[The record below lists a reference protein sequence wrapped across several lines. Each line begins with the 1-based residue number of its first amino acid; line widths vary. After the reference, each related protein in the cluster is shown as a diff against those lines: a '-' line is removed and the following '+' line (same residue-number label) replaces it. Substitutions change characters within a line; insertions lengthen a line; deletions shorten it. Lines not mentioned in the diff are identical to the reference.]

1 MTEHPRKTAQE
12 RLDLFDNLH
21 PYEMFKQEYLRRAV
35 RALEGYTHMPWP
47 ESTAKPLDLSDTF
60 KMLQTELARLNRGVA
75 VRNAI
80 ARSAYLEGHGLP
92 PEE

>member
-21 PYEMFKQEYLRRAV
+21 PYEMFKQEYLRRAL
-35 RALEGYTHMPWP
+35 RALEGYTRMPWP
-47 ESTAKPLDLSDTF
+47 ESTAKPLDLSDIL
-60 KMLQTELARLNRGVA
+60 KPLQAELARLDRGVA
-75 VRNAI
+75 VRNVL
-80 ARSAYLEGHGLP
+80 ARSAYLEGLGLP